1 MINMKVV
8 IFLLGL
14 TFILHACTKPDPN
27 CDVSWDFNQEPILEG
42 YVNIDLTYTSGSEGI
57 PVVLYRGYVEDRDTV
72 WYGIATDSRLSF
84 YLPNNVRYAAEAY
97 YPQGNATLVALDGD
111 KLRQESN
118 DECGI
123 DCYETSSITLNCKKN

>member
-1 MINMKVV
+1 MRSLLYILSTVF
-8 IFLLGL
+8 FLQ
-14 TFILHACTKPDPN
+14 ACTKNDPD
-27 CDVSWDFNQEPILEG
+27 CEVSWDCNQEPILEG

-84 YLPNNVRYAAEAY
+84 YLPNNVRYAAEAF

-111 KLRQESN
+111 KLTQDSN
-118 DECGI
+118 NDCGVT
-123 DCYETSSITLNCKKN
+123 CYETSSITLNCKKN